1 MLTSHVMRAV
11 LRPDEDFEIPDGS
24 LNLFQKLGM
33 LRSVAQ
39 KALESAAS
47 DKPIISRPARD
58 ARDALK
64 EMDDASLRGLF

>member
-1 MLTSHVMRAV
+1 MRAV
-11 LRPDEDFEIPDGS
+11 LRPDEDFESVDDS

-33 LRSVAQ
+33 LRTIAQ
-39 KALESAAS
+39 KVLESAAS
-47 DKPIISRPARD
+47 DKPMISKPARE